1 MGCIILS
8 VDYSIF
14 ESQLNK
20 FIVNFKSLLY
30 FALVIV
36 SIRLMENLYCWN
48 QVRLR
53 KLSLDRRLQTIEM
66 HNQGKSL
73 QLLFLLLLIK

>member
-53 KLSLDRRLQTIEM
+53 KLCLDRRLQTIEM
-66 HNQGKSL
+66 RNQGKSM

>member
-53 KLSLDRRLQTIEM
+53 KLCFDRRLQTIEM
-66 HNQGKSL
+66 RNQGKSM